1 MILDEVVTIHVLLAQ
16 SGSVADLFQIW
27 VKRPD
32 LIVHIHVPCPV
43 NLIVVSELQG
53 ISLCQ
58 SK

>member
-1 MILDEVVTIHVLLAQ
+1 LLAQ